1 MARYSRHLALRE
13 IGVAGQARLKA
24 AKVLVIG
31 AGGLG
36 SPSLLYLAAAGAG
49 TIGIVDFD
57 VVDISNLQRQL
68 LFDTAS
74 VGEPKADAAARR
86 LRALNPGIDVIAHR
100 TERRASN
107 VIGIFA
113 DYDVVL
119 DGTDRFGTRYLVND
133 ACVILG
139 LPLVSAAIHHFEGQA
154 LTCIPGRGPC
164 YRCLFPE
171 PPADAPVPNCAQAGV
186 LGVLPGVLG
195 TIQATEAIKII
206 TGIGEPLIGRLL
218 TYDALEMRFDEFRFA
233 RRSLSAAVAAA
244 ASLHALSH
252 RAQASSPRRTS
263 KVACWRGRR
272 RWMPPCSSSECGNGA
287 LRCCLFSSPDTCRI
301 RRLDAISSSGQREH
315 AMAIRIFKR
324 FFDTTA
330 QVLDDIKTTGFWPTT
345 LIAPASPELPLH
357 WHDCEVHTY
366 VIAGSTWTLDGVTGE
381 RVAMEPGDKLVIPA
395 GVLHAEG
402 DTPAPV
408 TYIVALPEPRP
419 FGEFLTLLPPET
431 APTLTG

>member
-1 MARYSRHLALRE
+1 VSLSPAEVARYSRHLALRE
-13 IGVAGQARLKA
+13 IGVAGQAKIRA

-36 SPSLLYLAAAGAG
+36 SPSVLYLAAAGVG

-100 TERRASN
+100 VELRASN
-107 VIGIFA
+107 VIGIVA

-139 LPLVSAAIHHFEGQA
+139 KPLVCAAIHRFEGQA
-154 LTCIPGRGPC
+154 LTCIPGGGPC

-171 PPADAPVPNCAQAGV
+171 PPAEGLVPNCAQAVV

-206 TGIGEPLIGRLL
+206 TGTGELLVGRLL

-233 RRSLSAAVAAA
+233 RREDCAVCGSDPAISAPQDAPQPCSVSSPEPVRCLSARQLQALLGDP
-244 ASLHALSH
+244 SLVLVDVREPYEFEAGFLS
-252 RAQASSPRRTS
+252 
-263 KVACWRGRR
+263 
-272 RWMPPCSSSECGNGA
+272 GA
-287 LRCCLFSSPDTCRI
+287 LNIPLAQLAD
-301 RRLDAISSSGQREH
+301 RL
-315 AMAIRIFKR
+315 
-324 FFDTTA
+324 
-330 QVLDDIKTTGFWPTT
+330 L
-345 LIAPASPELPLH
+345 ELPPLRTPVFVCRSGTRSLAACALASQAGIQSPAH
-357 WHDCEVHTY
+357 LEGGLLAWAQEVDD
-366 VIAGSTWTLDGVTGE
+366 AL
-381 RVAMEPGDKLVIPA
+381 LV
-395 GVLHAEG
+395 V
-402 DTPAPV
+402 
-408 TYIVALPEPRP
+408 
-419 FGEFLTLLPPET
+419 
-431 APTLTG
+431 